1 MVFKKISF
9 AILFLGAFALQS
21 FAQKAADTTAVVKV
35 WGNCGMCKE
44 RIEKAAFGKGVKSA
58 DWNVETNM
66 LTVVYN
72 PAKTELLTIEKR
84 ISSVG
89 HDTEHTSASD
99 KVYNN
104 LHGCCQYDRKKEE

>member
-1 MVFKKISF
+1 MFNKKIKL
-9 AILFLGAFALQS
+9 ALLFTVVLGGQAV
-21 FAQKAADTTAVVKV
+21 AQNTSDSTAVVKV
-35 WGNCGMCKE
+35 WGNCGMCEE

-58 DWNVETNM
+58 EWNAETLQ

-72 PAKTELLTIEKR
+72 PKKTDLLTIEKR

-89 HDTEHTSASD
+89 HDTEHTRASD

-104 LHGCCQYDRKKEE
+104 LHGCCQYDRPKQ